1 VGNLVVFVALIL
13 MAAATLAAIS
23 VSFYLYRWRQIL
35 MANGELA
42 VVPEELV
49 AQWRAVLNELNGL
62 RADFSVGSNA
72 AQSREGVLLQR
83 IAETKKSVETLFEST
98 TNLQAAL
105 DDRDAEIQ
113 RLRSG
118 YEAEVFRKFVAR
130 FIRVKE
136 VLNEAQEPNQLPDLI
151 HQALRLF
158 DDALDECGV
167 ERFSPPLGED
177 YRAAVGVADNPKI
190 VATADADQNFRIA
203 EILEPGYRF
212 RATDA
217 KQVIRPARVC
227 IFLSRSQET

>member
-1 VGNLVVFVALIL
+1 MGNLVVFVALIL

>member
-1 VGNLVVFVALIL
+1 VGNLVVFVPLIL

-83 IAETKKSVETLFEST
+83 ISETKKSVETLFEST